1 MMASFSLMG
10 FAGAVYNV
18 RPPPHIFIN
27 ASTQGVLYP
36 HHHYCFCTASLNPLS
51 LSLFLSLHV
60 PPGVPPFA
68 HPPHRRPQPIL
79 AALGIT
85 VANLNKGRTVFYF
98 ILLVAMSLLFDF
110 IQMCINQGVGFN
122 NNYPNNGSHVF
133 GLVMMVFNFIVKIMI
148 LFCANKHFGQLGGT
162 WAFSANFAMGDGSGA
177 GDSAYANMSADGNGA
192 TVEGGLGGE
201 GSSNVSYQD
210 HSYKSPPATAGSST
224 TQHL

>member
-1 MMASFSLMG
+1 MG

-18 RPPPHIFIN
+18 RPPSTYLYQRKECCAHTTTALFVLPH
-27 ASTQGVLYP
+27 ST
-36 HHHYCFCTASLNPLS
+36 LS
-51 LSLFLSLHV
+51 LSLYFFPYIPAGCPS
-60 PPGVPPFA
+60 FA
-68 HPPHRRPQPIL
+68 HSPHRRPQPIL

-98 ILLVAMSLLFDF
+98 ILLVTMSLLFDF

-177 GDSAYANMSADGNGA
+177 GDSAYANMSAGGNGA